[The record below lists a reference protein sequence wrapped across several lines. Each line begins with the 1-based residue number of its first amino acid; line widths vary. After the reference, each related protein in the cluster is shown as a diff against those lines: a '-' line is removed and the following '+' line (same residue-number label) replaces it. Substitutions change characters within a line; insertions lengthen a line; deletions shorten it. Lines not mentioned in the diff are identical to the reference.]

1 MLDVT
6 TIFLGNN
13 RMGVDILF
21 NKIMKKCI
29 LRILRYMKLIANLR
43 KDYFF
48 LEITENKLFV
58 VDNIIS

>member
-1 MLDVT
+1 MYSSHSTLHEV
-6 TIFLGNN
+6 
-13 RMGVDILF
+13 
-21 NKIMKKCI
+21 
-29 LRILRYMKLIANLR
+29 IANLR